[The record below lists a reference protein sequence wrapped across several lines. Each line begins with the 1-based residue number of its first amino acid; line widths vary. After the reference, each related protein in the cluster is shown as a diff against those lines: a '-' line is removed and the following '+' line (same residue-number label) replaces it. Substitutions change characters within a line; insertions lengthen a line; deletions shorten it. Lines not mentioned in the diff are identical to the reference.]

1 MNRHPLISRA
11 ASAYRASATVARTL
25 NKEIEGLA
33 TATLIRAMLFAIP
46 VLLYFDFEGTWGA
59 LLAEFNAHASPLAD
73 KAALYAA
80 YLTHTQSYQW
90 FAVIFYGAL
99 AFDALS
105 LMARFIFW
113 RLRWPSAPPSPQ
125 S

>member
-1 MNRHPLISRA
+1 MNRHPLIYRT

-33 TATLIRAMLFAIP
+33 TATLIRATLFAIP
-46 VLLYFDFEGTWGA
+46 VALYFDLDGLWTH
-59 LLAEFNAHASPLAD
+59 LLAQLVDHATPLAD

-80 YLTHTQSYQW
+80 YLAHTQSYHW